1 MRRRAFSLFS
11 VLCLGLVGA
20 PELVARERA
29 AGPLQPLSSNP
40 RWFTDGSG
48 RAVFLAGSHAWWN
61 LQDNNLLMVE
71 GGDPP
76 PVFDYDGFLDFLE
89 RHDHNFFRLWRWE
102 LPRWTG
108 RQWDDRYPR
117 DQLKSCRPHPWPRSG
132 PRSARDGKPRFDLSR
147 FDPDYFDRLRSR
159 VVAAGDR
166 GIYVSVMLFEGWGA
180 QFLEDG
186 WDHHPFNLANNVGGI
201 DADRTGYYQVQ
212 RTEMGRRILDLQE
225 AYVRQVVDTV
235 NDLDNVLYE
244 VCNEAGPYSTAWQY
258 HVIEYVKEYEASKP
272 KQHPVGMT
280 YQYRGGR
287 NSTLFDGPADWVSPN
302 AGSPDE
308 SYRDDPPADTHG
320 KVVVSDTDH
329 LWGHTGGD
337 AVWVWKSFTRGLNV
351 LLMEDLPPSP
361 TWQDSARTAMG
372 QAQRY
377 SELVDLA
384 AMVPAGK
391 LAGTGYCLAA
401 PGREYLVLQPG
412 SSGLFNV
419 DLKDAVGACS
429 VEWLNVT
436 TGLTT
441 SAAAVTGG
449 GRRAFSTP
457 FGGPAV
463 LHLRCEPGD

>member
-1 MRRRAFSLFS
+1 
-11 VLCLGLVGA
+11 
-20 PELVARERA
+20 
-29 AGPLQPLSSNP
+29 
-40 RWFTDGSG
+40 
-48 RAVFLAGSHAWWN
+48 
-61 LQDNNLLMVE
+61 
-71 GGDPP
+71 
-76 PVFDYDGFLDFLE
+76 
-89 RHDHNFFRLWRWE
+89 
-102 LPRWTG
+102 
-108 RQWDDRYPR
+108 
-117 DQLKSCRPHPWPRSG
+117 
-132 PRSARDGKPRFDLSR
+132 
-147 FDPDYFDRLRSR
+147 
-159 VVAAGDR
+159 
-166 GIYVSVMLFEGWGA
+166 
-180 QFLEDG
+180 
-186 WDHHPFNLANNVGGI
+186 
-201 DADRTGYYQVQ
+201 
-212 RTEMGRRILDLQE
+212 
-225 AYVRQVVDTV
+225 V

-280 YQYRGGR
+280 FQYRGGR

-308 SYRDDPPADTHG
+308 SYRDDPPAETHG

-377 SELVDLA
+377 SEQVNLA
-384 AMVPAGK
+384 AMVPAGE
-391 LAGTGYCLAA
+391 LAGTGYCLAT

-419 DLKDAVGACS
+419 DLKDAVEACS